1 MKRNEGTLDRI
12 IRVIL
17 GVILLAVGIWGC
29 VCGCVCGCVTG
40 ALMWVLIVVG
50 AIALVTGIIGWCCLY
65 ALCGWSTCKIAE
77 KPGEKPAA

>member
-29 VCGCVCGCVTG
+29 VWGCVTG

-50 AIALVTGIIGWCCLY
+50 AIALVTGIIGWCCVY
-65 ALCGWSTCKIAE
+65 ALCGWSTCKVAPE